1 MLVLTR
7 RLGETI
13 VIGDDIVI
21 KIVDIHGKQIRI
33 GIEAPA
39 EVSVYRGEI
48 YERIMLENKAAVET
62 TGIANLK
69 AVTEGLKELINNQ
82 APARESQSSTTAK

>member
-13 VIGDDIVI
+13 VIGDDVVI

-33 GIEAPA
+33 GIEAPS
-39 EVSVYRGEI
+39 EISVYRGEI
-48 YERIMLENKAAVET
+48 YERIMLENKAAAAA
-62 TGIANLK
+62 TGELK
-69 AVTEGLKELINNQ
+69 TVAEAFKKLVPSKDGNSTGL
-82 APARESQSSTTAK
+82 

>member
-21 KIVDIHGKQIRI
+21 KIVDIHGKQIRV
-33 GIEAPA
+33 GIEAPS
-39 EVSVYRGEI
+39 EISVYRGEI
-48 YERIMLENKAAVET
+48 YERIMQENKAAAEAAGVNTDAIEENVKKILVEKS
-62 TGIANLK
+62 ANGDK
-69 AVTEGLKELINNQ
+69 VEKG
-82 APARESQSSTTAK
+82 S

>member
-13 VIGDDIVI
+13 VIGDDIII
-21 KIVDIHGKQIRI
+21 KIVDIHGKQIRV

-39 EVSVYRGEI
+39 EISVYRGEI
-48 YERIMLENKAAVET
+48 YERIMQENRAAAEAAGVDDKAVEKNVKRIL
-62 TGIANLK
+62 GDKLANGGN
-69 AVTEGLKELINNQ
+69 TEKG
-82 APARESQSSTTAK
+82 S

>member
-21 KIVDIHGKQIRI
+21 KIVDIHGKQIRV
-33 GIEAPA
+33 GIEAPS
-39 EVSVYRGEI
+39 EISVYRGEI
-48 YERIMLENKAAVET
+48 YERIMQENKAAAEAA
-62 TGIANLK
+62 GAD
-69 AVTEGLKELINNQ
+69 NQ
-82 APARESQSSTTAK
+82 AVEANVQKILADKPVENDDLRAE

>member
-13 VIGDDIVI
+13 VIGDDITI

-33 GIEAPA
+33 GIEAPK
-39 EVSVYRGEI
+39 EISVYRGEI
-48 YERIMLENKAAVET
+48 YDRIMHENKAAAEA
-62 TGIANLK
+62 ANSQNQTVTDNMRELLK
-69 AVTEGLKELINNQ
+69 QKSI
-82 APARESQSSTTAK
+82 PANDK

>member
-21 KIVDIHGKQIRI
+21 KIVDIHGKQIRV
-33 GIEAPA
+33 GIEAPT
-39 EVSVYRGEI
+39 EISVYRGEI
-48 YERIMLENKAAVET
+48 YDRIMQENKAAAE
-62 TGIANLK
+62 
-69 AVTEGLKELINNQ
+69 AVTKDGANIAASAKKLLTQKEN
-82 APARESQSSTTAK
+82 SDS

>member
-13 VIGDDIVI
+13 VIGDDITI

-33 GIEAPA
+33 GIEAPK

-48 YERIMLENKAAVET
+48 YERIMNENKAAAEAANSQNQT
-62 TGIANLK
+62 IADNMR
-69 AVTEGLKELINNQ
+69 ELLRQKSISAN
-82 APARESQSSTTAK
+82 EE

>member
-13 VIGDDIVI
+13 VIGDDITI

-33 GIEAPA
+33 GIEAPK
-39 EVSVYRGEI
+39 EISVYRGEI
-48 YERIMLENKAAVET
+48 YDRIMQENKAAAEA
-62 TGIANLK
+62 ANIQNQT
-69 AVTEGLKELINNQ
+69 VTDNMRELLQQKTISAND
-82 APARESQSSTTAK
+82 K

>member
-21 KIVDIHGKQIRI
+21 KIVDIHGKQIRV
-33 GIEAPA
+33 GIEAPS
-39 EVSVYRGEI
+39 EISVYRGEI
-48 YERIMLENKAAVET
+48 YERIMQENKAAAEAADVNTDAIEENVKKILVE
-62 TGIANLK
+62 K
-69 AVTEGLKELINNQ
+69 
-82 APARESQSSTTAK
+82 STNGDKVEKGS

>member
-21 KIVDIHGKQIRI
+21 KIVDIHGKQIRV
-33 GIEAPA
+33 GIEAPS

-48 YERIMLENKAAVET
+48 YERIMVENKAAAGAA
-62 TGIANLK
+62 TGDLK
-69 AVTEGLKELINNQ
+69 AV
-82 APARESQSSTTAK
+82 AESIKKLMPSEKSGPSSP